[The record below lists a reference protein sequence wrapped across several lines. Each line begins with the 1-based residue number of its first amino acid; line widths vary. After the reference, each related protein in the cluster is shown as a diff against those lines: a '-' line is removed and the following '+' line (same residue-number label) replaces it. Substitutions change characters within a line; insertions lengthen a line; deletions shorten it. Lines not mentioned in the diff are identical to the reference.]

1 MRTAVVTDNHGG
13 IYEEEGK
20 KLGVRVVPMPI
31 LVNEEI
37 CYEGRG
43 LTINRLFEEMEKGT
57 PVTTSQPSPADIM
70 DVWDSV
76 LKEYDELVYIPLSS
90 GISGSMQTATVLSQD
105 YGGRVQVV
113 NNHRVSVTQR
123 HSVMDALKMAKQ
135 GMSAAQIRNLLEQM
149 GKESVIYLGVET
161 LEYLKR
167 SGRVTG
173 AAATIGSILHIKP
186 VLVCRG
192 GKFEPFQTVRGT
204 KSCRK
209 KTIEAMQ
216 KEAEELENKGY
227 HLRYA
232 CAGSF
237 TDPEEGQRWK
247 EQVEEAFPGK
257 DVWYDPLSLV
267 VCAHTGPDAFGV
279 GVSVAY
285 DPD

>member
-1 MRTAVVTDNHGG
+1 MRTAVVTDNNGG

-43 LTINRLFEEMEKGT
+43 LTISRLFEEMEKGT

-70 DVWDSV
+70 DVWNSV

-113 NNHRVSVTQR
+113 DNHRISVTQR

-186 VLVCRG
+186 VLV
-192 GKFEPFQTVRGT
+192 
-204 KSCRK
+204 
-209 KTIEAMQ
+209 
-216 KEAEELENKGY
+216 
-227 HLRYA
+227 
-232 CAGSF
+232 
-237 TDPEEGQRWK
+237 
-247 EQVEEAFPGK
+247 
-257 DVWYDPLSLV
+257 
-267 VCAHTGPDAFGV
+267 
-279 GVSVAY
+279 
-285 DPD
+285 

>member
-1 MRTAVVTDNHGG
+1 MRTAVVTDTNSG

-20 KLGVRVVPMPI
+20 RLGVRIVPMPV
-31 LVNEEI
+31 LVDEEV

-43 LTINRLFEEMEKGT
+43 LTPKRLFEEMEKGT
-57 PVTTSQPSPADIM
+57 SVTTSQPSPTDIM
-70 DVWDSV
+70 SVWDSA

-90 GISGSMQTATVLSQD
+90 GISGAMQTATVLSQE
-105 YGGRVQVV
+105 YGGKVQVV
-113 NNHRVSVTQR
+113 DNHRVSVTQR
-123 HSVMDALKMAKQ
+123 HAVMDALNMSAQ

-167 SGRVTG
+167 SGRVTA

-192 GKFEPFQTVRGT
+192 GKFEPQQTVRGT
-204 KSCRK
+204 KNCMK

-216 KEAEELENKGY
+216 KEAEELEKKGY

-237 TDPEEGQRWK
+237 SDPENGLKWK

-285 DPD
+285 ERD